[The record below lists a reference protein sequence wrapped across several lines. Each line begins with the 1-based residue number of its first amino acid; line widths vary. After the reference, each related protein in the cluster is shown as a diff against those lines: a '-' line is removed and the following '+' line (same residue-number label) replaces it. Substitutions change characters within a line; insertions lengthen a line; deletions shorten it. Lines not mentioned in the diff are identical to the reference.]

1 MPKRAAYDRATIDA
15 ILDEAIVCHLGFV
28 HEDRPFVIP
37 TLQARSGD
45 VVYVHGSAASRM
57 LRTLAEG
64 TIACLTV
71 TLVDGLVL
79 ARSAFHHSVNY
90 RSVVIQGRAE
100 PVTERDEKQRALE
113 AFTEHLVRGR
123 WADVRSPTAK
133 ELAATAVLRMPIDEA
148 SAKIR
153 TGPPND
159 DEDDYE
165 LDVWAGV
172 LPIGLVPGEPEA
184 DDRLRAGV
192 DAPEYVTEYSRG
204 RRGTENRN

>member
-28 HEDRPFVIP
+28 HEGRPFVIP
-37 TLQARSGD
+37 TLQARAGD
-45 VVYVHGSAASRM
+45 IVYVHGSAASRM
-57 LRTLAEG
+57 LKTLAKG
-64 TIACLTV
+64 TLACLTV

-100 PVTERDEKQRALE
+100 PVTNPQEKERALE

-123 WADVRSPTAK
+123 WADVRRPTAK
-133 ELAATAVLRMPIDEA
+133 ELGGTAVLRMPIDEV
-148 SAKIR
+148 SAKVR
-153 TGPPND
+153 TGPPAD
-159 DEDDYE
+159 DEADYE

-172 LPIGLVPGEPEA
+172 LPLALEPGEPRA
-184 DDRLRAGV
+184 DSRLQPGIE
-192 DAPEYVTEYSRG
+192 PPGYVTRYSR
-204 RRGTENRN
+204 RA

>member
-1 MPKRAAYDRATIDA
+1 
-15 ILDEAIVCHLGFV
+15 
-28 HEDRPFVIP
+28 
-37 TLQARSGD
+37 
-45 VVYVHGSAASRM
+45 
-57 LRTLAEG
+57 
-64 TIACLTV
+64 V

-133 ELAATAVLRMPIDEA
+133 ELAATAVLRMPIDDA

-172 LPIGLVPGEPEA
+172 LPLGLVPGEPEA
-184 DDRLRAGV
+184 DERLRAGV
-192 DAPEYVTEYSRG
+192 DAPEYVTGYSRG
-204 RRGTENRN
+204 RRGTENRH